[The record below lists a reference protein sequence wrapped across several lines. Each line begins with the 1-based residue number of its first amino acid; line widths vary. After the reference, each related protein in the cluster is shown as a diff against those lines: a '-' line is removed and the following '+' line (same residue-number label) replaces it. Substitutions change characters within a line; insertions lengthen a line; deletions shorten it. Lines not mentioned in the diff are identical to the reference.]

1 VPFSLARG
9 DAYVTSSV
17 GLALAPG
24 TGADVSELMRRADL
38 ALYAVKSA
46 GRDGYDVFRDELD
59 RSAKDKAA
67 IEADLRSALLDD
79 GQLQLYFQCKVDAAS
94 SVKGVEALIR
104 WRHPSRGFIA
114 PNEIIAV
121 AEETGLIVPLGSWI
135 LRETLAFAARWPHL
149 NVAMNVSPVQL
160 RQPHFVAEVLQA
172 YQAAPVAYGR
182 LELEITET
190 ALMDDIN
197 VISGKLALLREAGIR
212 IALDDFGTGY
222 SSLRHLHRCAVDRV
236 KVDQSFVQ
244 GVDGS
249 NEAAAIIKAITQ
261 LGHAMGLQV
270 TAEGVETEAQRR
282 FLIEAGVDELQG
294 YLFSKPLKEA
304 DLMCLMRDWR
314 SAAVGSPT
322 RKYALLNGGLGQ

>member
-1 VPFSLARG
+1 
-9 DAYVTSSV
+9 
-17 GLALAPG
+17 
-24 TGADVSELMRRADL
+24 
-38 ALYAVKSA
+38 
-46 GRDGYDVFRDELD
+46 
-59 RSAKDKAA
+59 
-67 IEADLRSALLDD
+67 
-79 GQLQLYFQCKVDAAS
+79 
-94 SVKGVEALIR
+94 
-104 WRHPSRGFIA
+104 
-114 PNEIIAV
+114 
-121 AEETGLIVPLGSWI
+121 
-135 LRETLAFAARWPHL
+135 
-149 NVAMNVSPVQL
+149 MNVSPVQL